1 MKTTNSEPTEQ
12 EITERTID
20 EMLREISRLNLRTI
34 RGRELATAI
43 EADISRLVRKLPVAT
58 V

>member
-12 EITERTID
+12 EITERAIE
-20 EMLREISRLNLRTI
+20 EMYREIGRLNLRTI
-34 RGRELATAI
+34 AGREIATAI